1 MGALPEDAVSGHRH
15 DEVIPVP
22 VARSPGG
29 TPVTMMGPIPSLPVP
44 RLRPPADEGDCRYL
58 FPGSGHRLMK
68 VIAGTVDRSARDQ
81 GECVCRVSAAPGRSC
96 QISMLCQ
103 EVMR

>member
-44 RLRPPADEGDCRYL
+44 
-58 FPGSGHRLMK
+58 GSGHRLMK
-68 VIAGTVDRSARDQ
+68 VIAGTCSP
-81 GECVCRVSAAPGRSC
+81 APATG
-96 QISMLCQ
+96 
-103 EVMR
+103 